1 MYTLIQGAIIESLK
15 GRFKELRRP
24 KRNRNSHDKDEVK
37 KAVPKLNKPC
47 VNSLYDLPPIPPGED
62 EESLQR
68 HAQKLVP
75 EYTKSKKGRGNM
87 QLVTSLMEKTYPIRR
102 ADILSGEYDL
112 NTILLRYPYL
122 QCSNQVCIY
131 SLFL

>member
-1 MYTLIQGAIIESLK
+1 M
-15 GRFKELRRP
+15 
-24 KRNRNSHDKDEVK
+24 K
-37 KAVPKLNKPC
+37 KPS
-47 VNSLYDLPPIPPGED
+47 VNDLYKLPPIPPGED
-62 EESLQR
+62 EESLRR

-102 ADILSGEYDL
+102 ADILSGEFDL

-122 QCSNQVCIY
+122 QCSDQVHNSALSCSIIILVLLALHGHATVA
-131 SLFL
+131 SSIWIRCQV